1 LENEFKK
8 FRMRGIENIA
18 SELEMSRECAQYGNY
33 EEALVYFEA
42 ILTAINLHI
51 KQLTND
57 INEKNK
63 WTRHE

>member
-1 LENEFKK
+1 
-8 FRMRGIENIA
+8 MRGIENIA